1 MWSLVLQL
9 GPNGIF
15 LRFIYVVRVSS
26 SYFSIP
32 EQYSIMEILQF
43 IYSSVSG
50 YCGFFFQ
57 FEVIMNEVALHVL
70 YTSRYVFM
78 SDVSVLWTLIC
89 ICTFKCPVLNM
100 LKRFNRFF
108 KMKLVLLLLIFYDC
122 LTIQDFFC
130 GYYLRSPLGP
140 AVTLLG
146 HSNSLF

>member
-1 MWSLVLQL
+1 
-9 GPNGIF
+9 
-15 LRFIYVVRVSS
+15 
-26 SYFSIP
+26 
-32 EQYSIMEILQF
+32 MEIEQF

-78 SDVSVLWTLIC
+78 SDDSVLWTLIC

-108 KMKLVLLLLIFYDC
+108 KLKTC
-122 LTIQDFFC
+122 LTVIDI
-130 GYYLRSPLGP
+130 L
-140 AVTLLG
+140 
-146 HSNSLF
+146 